1 MSFSRKWSPEAIN
14 RKADNTI
21 TFKSPGIWHATVD
34 TNLVVRLMSLVKQ

>member
-21 TFKSPGIWHATVD
+21 TFKSPQDKQRSTKHY
-34 TNLVVRLMSLVKQ
+34 RLSNANPT